1 MEMVVGASEATMKS
15 LLSKLGGLLAH
26 EYALI
31 RGVRGDIQYINDEM
45 ASMQAFLGDLSS
57 AAPQG
62 HDRRMRDWMKQI
74 RDVTYDI
81 EDCVD
86 DFAHRLSHD
95 PAAGRDVWCVFL
107 SSTAY
112 EIWTWR
118 PRRSIASSIAELKV
132 RAQQIG
138 ERRTRYGVENPRTL
152 EGESGGAL
160 PKFETAEY
168 QHTTLALVGTK
179 KPVGVEEEMKELGRW
194 LTLQQ
199 PSAHDASS
207 SSDPASQTEALKQ
220 DQAVLSIVGFGGV
233 GKTTIATALYQE
245 YSDQFD
251 RRATVTVSQ
260 SSDIDMILL
269 TILSQVKP
277 QSKDDNEQQGSS
289 GGGPSDK
296 KCLMAT
302 IGIVWGTIMH
312 KGRKDDKQRG
322 GGTSQTTKDLKQHL
336 EEHLV
341 KNSYLLLVDDVW
353 SAPMWKKI
361 KNLLPKSNKGS
372 RIIVTTRFQAVAN
385 ECRRDKGDHIHK
397 VVVLS
402 DNKPKELFMA
412 ESGISVDKP
421 KENQEKIPAR
431 LWEMCGGLPLAIVTM
446 AGYAACNPDKLVDK
460 WDEVCSTLVPDSGK
474 ALGQDG
480 VTRILSHCYN
490 DMPGPQGQQGY
501 AACNPDKLVDKWDEV
516 CSTLVPDS
524 GKALG
529 QDGVTRILSHCYN
542 DMPGEI
548 KTCSLYLCI
557 FPKGRKVSGR
567 RLTRRWLAERFVSE
581 KDGLSAEDV
590 AEAYF
595 NHLVRRK
602 IIRAVEHSS
611 NGKVK
616 SYQVHDMVLE
626 YIVSKASEEN
636 FVTVVG
642 GHWLMAPPSNK
653 VRRLSLQVSDTKH
666 KKSMESMN
674 LTHVRSLTMFGS
686 LTQLPS
692 NSLKFGIVQV
702 LDLEG
707 CKDFRQHHAEE
718 ICKMLLLKH
727 LSLRRTDIDK
737 IPKKIGKLQYLE
749 TLDIRETNVTELP
762 NTICLLE
769 RVENILGGNKRT
781 RKALKLPEDLKKETM
796 KSLRILS
803 GIEIVE
809 GPGTVAD
816 FHHLTDLR
824 KLTIYRLNLEKGSEL
839 FGELSSSIE
848 YLGGYSLHT
857 LVIDDESSEFLI
869 SLGAL
874 SSPPKFLNA
883 LELSGKLV
891 ELPKWITELDAL
903 TKLTLSVTVL
913 TADALH
919 VLSKLNTLFSL
930 TFSLTAAKQDPET
943 IFIIEEN
950 KRRSDGQIMVPTAK
964 QDPETIFI
972 IEENKRR
979 SDGQIMV
986 PTGGFE
992 NLKLLRFLAP
1002 FVPLLSFPKNSLP
1015 KLERLELRFSMFEGL
1030 YGLENLAELEEVH
1043 LRVHDKAD
1051 ETTKS
1056 FVEGMATAAREGN
1069 KCHRIIVDQ
1078 YHGRETALPKIP
1090 RNFAWTQIFCCLQQQ
1105 QQQQQQSLSV
1115 PNKFGVA

>member
-1 MEMVVGASEATMKS
+1 MVVGASEATMKS

-490 DMPGPQGQQGY
+490 DMPG
-501 AACNPDKLVDKWDEV
+501 
-516 CSTLVPDS
+516 
-524 GKALG
+524 
-529 QDGVTRILSHCYN
+529 
-542 DMPGEI
+542 EI

-557 FPKGRKVSGR
+557 FPKGRKVSR
-567 RLTRRWLAERFVSE
+567 KRLTRRWLAERFVSE

-950 KRRSDGQIMVPTAK
+950 KRRSDGQIMVPT
-964 QDPETIFI
+964 
-972 IEENKRR
+972 
-979 SDGQIMV
+979 
-986 PTGGFE
+986 GGFE

-1056 FVEGMATAAREGN
+1056 FVEGDR
-1069 KCHRIIVDQ
+1069 Q
-1078 YHGRETALPKIP
+1078 Y
-1090 RNFAWTQIFCCLQQQ
+1090 
-1105 QQQQQQSLSV
+1105 
-1115 PNKFGVA
+1115 

>member
-490 DMPGPQGQQGY
+490 DMPG
-501 AACNPDKLVDKWDEV
+501 
-516 CSTLVPDS
+516 
-524 GKALG
+524 
-529 QDGVTRILSHCYN
+529 
-542 DMPGEI
+542 EI

-557 FPKGRKVSGR
+557 FPKGRKVSR
-567 RLTRRWLAERFVSE
+567 KRLTRRWLAERFVSE

-950 KRRSDGQIMVPTAK
+950 KRRSDGQIMVPT
-964 QDPETIFI
+964 
-972 IEENKRR
+972 
-979 SDGQIMV
+979 
-986 PTGGFE
+986 GGFE

-1078 YHGRETALPKIP
+1078 YHGRE
-1090 RNFAWTQIFCCLQQQ
+1090 
-1105 QQQQQQSLSV
+1105 
-1115 PNKFGVA
+1115 

>member
-1 MEMVVGASEATMKS
+1 DLASCSTRPSSSISSLPTEIHRSGGGGISLATAAGRGSSQQPAAMEMVVGASEATMKS

-490 DMPGPQGQQGY
+490 DMPG
-501 AACNPDKLVDKWDEV
+501 
-516 CSTLVPDS
+516 
-524 GKALG
+524 
-529 QDGVTRILSHCYN
+529 
-542 DMPGEI
+542 EI

-557 FPKGRKVSGR
+557 FPKGRKVSR
-567 RLTRRWLAERFVSE
+567 KRLTRRWLAERFVSE

-950 KRRSDGQIMVPTAK
+950 KRRSDGQIMVPT
-964 QDPETIFI
+964 
-972 IEENKRR
+972 
-979 SDGQIMV
+979 
-986 PTGGFE
+986 GGFE

-1078 YHGRETALPKIP
+1078 YHGRE
-1090 RNFAWTQIFCCLQQQ
+1090 
-1105 QQQQQQSLSV
+1105 
-1115 PNKFGVA
+1115 

>member
-1 MEMVVGASEATMKS
+1 ASCSTRPSSSISSLPTEIHRSGGGGISLATAAGRGSSQQPAAMEMVVGASEATMKS

-490 DMPGPQGQQGY
+490 DMPG
-501 AACNPDKLVDKWDEV
+501 
-516 CSTLVPDS
+516 
-524 GKALG
+524 
-529 QDGVTRILSHCYN
+529 
-542 DMPGEI
+542 EI

-557 FPKGRKVSGR
+557 FPKGRKVSR
-567 RLTRRWLAERFVSE
+567 KRLTRRWLAERFVSE

-950 KRRSDGQIMVPTAK
+950 KRRSDGQIMVPT
-964 QDPETIFI
+964 
-972 IEENKRR
+972 
-979 SDGQIMV
+979 
-986 PTGGFE
+986 GGFE

-1078 YHGRETALPKIP
+1078 YHGRE
-1090 RNFAWTQIFCCLQQQ
+1090 W
-1105 QQQQQQSLSV
+1105 
-1115 PNKFGVA
+1115 